1 MLFHKKIQSQFR
13 YCRAFFVERHD
24 TKSARW
30 NEIACKIWFFCV
42 AARVYE
48 GASYQLFEKMSKY
61 TVSVKSILNV
71 TKVRCT
77 STYQTSFSSS
87 LCRCLTLNEMYFQF
101 STGNNL
107 VDGLFFWNIWKCLTL
122 CKMHFELNVFLCLT
136 LH

>member
-24 TKSARW
+24 EMKLPAKSV
-30 NEIACKIWFFCV
+30 FFCV
-42 AARVYE
+42 AARLYE

-101 STGNNL
+101 STSNNL
-107 VDGLFFWNIWKCLTL
+107 VDSLFF
-122 CKMHFELNVFLCLT
+122 
-136 LH
+136 

>member
-24 TKSARW
+24 EMKLPAKSV
-30 NEIACKIWFFCV
+30 FFCV
-42 AARVYE
+42 AARLYE

-77 STYQTSFSSS
+77 STYQTSFAPTVIIVLSNKLYVVSDNI
-87 LCRCLTLNEMYFQF
+87 LRIFIKDLHVF
-101 STGNNL
+101 
-107 VDGLFFWNIWKCLTL
+107 VDI
-122 CKMHFELNVFLCLT
+122 
-136 LH
+136 

>member
-24 TKSARW
+24 EMKLPAKSV
-30 NEIACKIWFFCV
+30 FFCV
-42 AARVYE
+42 AARLYE

-77 STYQTSFSSS
+77 STYQTRAKFVFFALLLEYMKDPAINYLKKCLNI
-87 LCRCLTLNEMYFQF
+87 LCR
-101 STGNNL
+101 
-107 VDGLFFWNIWKCLTL
+107 
-122 CKMHFELNVFLCLT
+122 
-136 LH
+136 

>member
-1 MLFHKKIQSQFR
+1 MSKYTVSVKFILNVTKVRCTSTYQT
-13 YCRAFFVERHD
+13 RAKLV
-24 TKSARW
+24 
-30 NEIACKIWFFCV
+30 FFCV
-42 AARVYE
+42 NARVYE
-48 GASYQLFEKMSKY
+48 GARYQSFEKMSKY

-107 VDGLFFWNIWKCLTL
+107 VDGLFF
-122 CKMHFELNVFLCLT
+122 
-136 LH
+136 